1 MRNIV
6 RPTEKFWRF
15 PVRFQRQWR
24 RHGRRR
30 RRRRSIHRRCTT
42 HSLSSCC
49 RRRRSSYVR
58 GVPHRTTLRRRTP
71 AMWSC
76 TLLRQLC
83 WQRPPDMPQSYQDIA
98 APVQLNFW
106 TIVPRREFVKTN
118 STCVRFLNMHTR
130 TFFKHIY
137 YACSAAYE
145 QLSFFCIY
153 GVIVSVFI
161 FCHCLIKRL
170 LNASA
175 STAYTDSCDC
185 FANYLSLIHI
195 SEPTRP
201 Y

>member
-1 MRNIV
+1 MCNIV

-15 PVRFQRQWR
+15 PVRFQRQWRR

-49 RRRRSSYVR
+49 RRRRSSDVR
-58 GVPHRTTLRRRTP
+58 GVPHRTTLRRRTR

-83 WQRPPDMPQSYQDIA
+83 WHSRVYGQRLPDMPQSYQDGA

-106 TIVPRREFVKTN
+106 TIVASRGSVKTN
-118 STCVRFLNMHTR
+118 STCVQFLTMHTR
-130 TFFKHIY
+130 TFFKHTD

-145 QLSFFCIY
+145 QLSFSLYLQCYCTCIHFF
-153 GVIVSVFI
+153 VIVQ
-161 FCHCLIKRL
+161 
-170 LNASA
+170 LN
-175 STAYTDSCDC
+175 D
-185 FANYLSLIHI
+185 F
-195 SEPTRP
+195 
-201 Y
+201 